1 MRCPNQVGI
10 DLKALLNG
18 YNFDRRE
25 QILILLRGKF
35 DDGLGDMEVRR
46 KFNSSKIIALLGLSI
61 LILRIEMMHEF
72 MHVLQD

>member
-10 DLKALLNG
+10 HLKTLLDG
-18 YNFDRRE
+18 YNFDRHE

-72 MHVLQD
+72 MHILQD

>member
-1 MRCPNQVGI
+1 MRCPDQVGI

-72 MHVLQD
+72 MHILQD

>member
-1 MRCPNQVGI
+1 MRCPDKVGI
-10 DLKALLNG
+10 DLKVLLNG

-61 LILRIEMMHEF
+61 LIPRIEMMHEF

>member
-10 DLKALLNG
+10 DLKALLDR
-18 YNFDRRE
+18 YNFDRHE
-25 QILILLRGKF
+25 QILIFLRGKL

>member
-1 MRCPNQVGI
+1 MRCPDQVGI

-18 YNFDRRE
+18 YNFDRHE
-25 QILILLRGKF
+25 QILIFLRGKL

-72 MHVLQD
+72 MHILQD

>member
-1 MRCPNQVGI
+1 MRCTDQVGI
-10 DLKALLNG
+10 DLKAILNG

-72 MHVLQD
+72 MHILQD